1 VRYSATQTLDTGY
14 GAGFRTNVIDGNIR
28 EWGVHW
34 GMPHAPRDTFFARGA
49 MGQFVIVVP
58 SRRLIIAH

>member
-14 GAGFRTNVIDGNIR
+14 GAGFWTNVIDGNIR
-28 EWGVHW
+28 EWGVPW